1 MNRQFHK
8 KRQSLKVTDKQA
20 GVGKLFG
27 KSKKKK
33 KKNWSHAQYKIR
45 AKVKKKKMSFK
56 ALPFKIQC
64 SKNRHE
70 RWAHCGRYQGILG
83 QIGLKKF
90 FFLLTSIF
98 AECIAHENCSITFLL
113 LF

>member
-33 KKNWSHAQYKIR
+33 KKTGHMLNTKLEQKW
-45 AKVKKKKMSFK
+45 KKKKNEFQS
-56 ALPFKIQC
+56 
-64 SKNRHE
+64 S
-70 RWAHCGRYQGILG
+70 
-83 QIGLKKF
+83 
-90 FFLLTSIF
+90 
-98 AECIAHENCSITFLL
+98 TF
-113 LF
+113 

>member
-45 AKVKKKKMSFK
+45 AKVKKKKNEFQS
-56 ALPFKIQC
+56 
-64 SKNRHE
+64 S
-70 RWAHCGRYQGILG
+70 
-83 QIGLKKF
+83 
-90 FFLLTSIF
+90 
-98 AECIAHENCSITFLL
+98 TF
-113 LF
+113 

>member
-33 KKNWSHAQYKIR
+33 KKNW
-45 AKVKKKKMSFK
+45 
-56 ALPFKIQC
+56 
-64 SKNRHE
+64 
-70 RWAHCGRYQGILG
+70 
-83 QIGLKKF
+83 
-90 FFLLTSIF
+90 
-98 AECIAHENCSITFLL
+98 AHEFQSSTF
-113 LF
+113 

>member
-45 AKVKKKKMSFK
+45 AKVKKKKK
-56 ALPFKIQC
+56 
-64 SKNRHE
+64 
-70 RWAHCGRYQGILG
+70 
-83 QIGLKKF
+83 
-90 FFLLTSIF
+90 
-98 AECIAHENCSITFLL
+98 
-113 LF
+113 

>member
-33 KKNWSHAQYKIR
+33 KWSYAQYKIR
-45 AKVKKKKMSFK
+45 AKVKKKLSFK
-56 ALPFKIQC
+56 ALPFKRQC
-64 SKNRHE
+64 LKNRRE

>member
-33 KKNWSHAQYKIR
+33 TGHMLNIKLEQKW
-45 AKVKKKKMSFK
+45 KKKKNEFQS
-56 ALPFKIQC
+56 
-64 SKNRHE
+64 S
-70 RWAHCGRYQGILG
+70 
-83 QIGLKKF
+83 
-90 FFLLTSIF
+90 
-98 AECIAHENCSITFLL
+98 TF
-113 LF
+113 

>member
-33 KKNWSHAQYKIR
+33 KKKWSHAQYKIR
-45 AKVKKKKMSFK
+45 AKVKKKKNEFQS
-56 ALPFKIQC
+56 
-64 SKNRHE
+64 S
-70 RWAHCGRYQGILG
+70 
-83 QIGLKKF
+83 
-90 FFLLTSIF
+90 
-98 AECIAHENCSITFLL
+98 TF
-113 LF
+113 